1 MPTTDH
7 TDMQHLLTAVT
18 DALLAD
24 QTDLSR
30 IISGYD
36 VPQDQVTAFIH
47 LIERLHHSLAGVQ
60 PSKRFV
66 RRLKQD
72 LIVNKENNVLARVRH
87 LPPRVQIAAGIALVA
102 GFMLFSRHRLI
113 SDARQETQEAVTA
126 Q

>member
-24 QTDLSR
+24 QTDVSR
-30 IISGYD
+30 LISTYD
-36 VPQDQVTAFIH
+36 VPQDQALAFVR
-47 LIERLHHSLAGVQ
+47 LIERLHHNLAGVQ

-72 LIVNKENNVLARVRH
+72 LIVNKENNVLSRVRH
-87 LPPRVQIAAGIALVA
+87 LPPRVQLAAGIALVA

-113 SDARQETQEAVTA
+113 NDARHESQEAVTV